1 MVIFSFVLLL
11 FQLVK
16 KRKVLIVCLV
26 GIILLFSHWTYVR
39 NKAWRDEL
47 SLSADIYKKSP
58 NKARVNIIYGVSLF
72 DAGRTDEALPIME
85 RALQLYAKETIHQQ
99 ELFDYGM
106 SITSLNLGII
116 YTERGEYQKAIF
128 YLNRSLGHFYFSVS
142 AHYAIGL
149 CYTQIGRFEEAINHL
164 TKAMEFTK
172 HHLRQDLGDSNV
184 AQIEQSLNFAKME
197 LKRQKDRE

>member
-1 MVIFSFVLLL
+1 MNNS
-11 FQLVK
+11 
-16 KRKVLIVCLV
+16 
-26 GIILLFSHWTYVR
+26 
-39 NKAWRDEL
+39 
-47 SLSADIYKKSP
+47 
-58 NKARVNIIYGVSLF
+58 YGVSLI
-72 DAGRTDEALPIME
+72 DAGRIDEALPIME
-85 RALQLYAKETIHQQ
+85 RALQLYEKEIETQKR
-99 ELFDYGM
+99 
-106 SITSLNLGII
+106 ITSYKMYIINFNLGINYI
-116 YTERGEYQKAIF
+116 ARGEYQKAIF